1 MEKMAL
7 ICQGRSGSSVL
18 IRSIDQHPDILLAGE
33 VFIGHNPKVVH
44 QGEWQFP
51 FLNIFPNRG
60 ASLANRMINFPW
72 GLIRASSYMRNF
84 FRENEKKGYKVAGFK
99 LMLGNFKYFP
109 TTRFALKNKLTK
121 RIVLNRENPI
131 EIVISTLKAIEDG
144 YSHLKKDGRV
154 SHNKVK
160 VDIKEFLISLER
172 AEKGN
177 EKLRKIAKDHNA
189 LVIKY
194 NELFDW
200 DNLMKKIFDYL
211 EVDPK
216 KVDPVLKK
224 RSKKNV
230 WDNVSNSEEVISSL
244 RGTKYEKFI

>member
-44 QGEWQFP
+44 HGKWQFP

-60 ASLANRMINFPW
+60 ASLANRMINYPW
-72 GLIRASSYMRNF
+72 GLIRTSSYMKTF

-99 LMLGNFKYFP
+99 LMLGNLKYFP
-109 TTRFALKNKLTK
+109 ITRFALKNKLTK
-121 RIVLNRENPI
+121 RIVLIRENPI

-144 YSHLKKDGRV
+144 YSHLKKDGKV
-154 SHNKVK
+154 SHSKVQ
-160 VDIKEFLISLER
+160 VDIKNFWTRLER

-177 EKLRKIAKDHNA
+177 EKLRKIAKDHDS
-189 LVIKY
+189 LVIYY

-200 DNLMKKIFDYL
+200 DNLMKKIFVYL
-211 EVDPK
+211 EVDSAK
-216 KVDPVLKK
+216 IDPVLKK

-230 WDNVSNSEEVISSL
+230 WDNVSNAEEVISSL
-244 RGTKYEKFI
+244 RGTKYEAYI